1 MMDAET
7 PFYAKYKELIEIN
20 HSKPRRFVKP
30 SNIAAGRPLKVHHRS
45 ISPPYLSAH
54 SHNTY
59 GLGLKWTLPTPPHL
73 IAEIRNA
80 HSLAPSYAPALRT
93 EETPITS
100 GRNSVPLGSSDR

>member
-59 GLGLKWTLPTPPHL
+59 GLGLK
-73 IAEIRNA
+73 
-80 HSLAPSYAPALRT
+80 
-93 EETPITS
+93 
-100 GRNSVPLGSSDR
+100 